1 MHSFVK
7 FSLIV
12 LLAVVAVKFLPALAL
27 AGVVAGLMLGLVV
40 LGGLSL
46 AAVLLLLAL
55 GVGLLLTPLW
65 LPVLAV
71 VGLVALVRRFTRA
84 TAVA

>member
-1 MHSFVK
+1 MRSFVK

>member
-1 MHSFVK
+1 MK

-27 AGVVAGLMLGLVV
+27 AGVVAGLMLGVVV